1 MRQITYAEAIREAF
15 AQVLEDDERVVV
27 IGQGVTNPWYVGDSM
42 RDLDKRFGPRRL
54 IDPPVSEQGM
64 NGVAIG
70 AALAGLRPILI
81 HPRMDFLLKGF
92 EQIVNQAANWCY
104 MFGGQASVPLVI
116 RAIINRGGEQGAQHS
131 QALQALFMHIP
142 GLKVV
147 MPATPYDAKGLL
159 IASVQDGN
167 PVVYIDDR
175 WLYQQ
180 TGEVPE
186 EPYTVPIGK
195 GAVRKEGRDVTLV
208 AISSMAVEAHK
219 ALPLL
224 GEEGI
229 DAELIDLRSL
239 KPWDKD
245 LVIQSVRKTG
255 RLVVVDSGWRTGGAA
270 AEIVAQVAE
279 EAFPNLK
286 APPAR
291 VTLPDLPA
299 PTSRTLE
306 EAYYPRA
313 HHIVQA
319 VRSVCT
325 NTPRRSVP

>member
-15 AQVLEDDERVVV
+15 AQVLASDERVVV

-42 RDLDKRFGPRRL
+42 RDLDKHFGPRRL

-64 NGVAIG
+64 NGLAIG

-92 EQIVNQAANWCY
+92 EQVVNQAANWCY
-104 MFGGQASVPLVI
+104 IFGGQASVPLTI

-131 QALQALFMHIP
+131 QALQALFAHIP

-175 WLYQQ
+175 WLYKEL
-180 TGEVPE
+180 GEVPE
-186 EPYTVPIGK
+186 EPYIVPIGK
-195 GAVRKEGRDVTLV
+195 GTVQKEGDHVTLV
-208 AISSMAVEAHK
+208 AISYMVREAQK

-229 DAELIDLRSL
+229 NAELIDLRSV
-239 KPWDKD
+239 KPWDKEM
-245 LVIQSVRKTG
+245 IISSVRKTG
-255 RLVVVDSGWRTGGAA
+255 RLVVADSGWRSGGVA
-270 AEIVAQVAE
+270 AEILATIAE
-279 EAFPNLK
+279 EAWDALK

-291 VTLPDLPA
+291 VALPDLPA

-306 EAYYPRA
+306 AAYYPRA
-313 HHIVQA
+313 QHIADTVK
-319 VRSVCT
+319 RVCS
-325 NTPRRSVP
+325 NRHR